1 MQRARLLNAAVSAID
16 ELGYARTSVALI
28 TTRARVS
35 RKTFYDLFTGREDCL
50 LEILRDTVATL
61 GAELA
66 VARVAEMVWRERV
79 RTSLWL
85 ILCFLDREPAL
96 ARVCVVQSARGGQRA
111 LEWRE
116 GLFAVLARAIDA
128 GREQS
133 ARADR
138 APSLTAEGLVGAA
151 VAVVHKRLLERRR
164 DPLSA
169 LLGELMSVIVLPY
182 RGAAAARSEQA
193 RTAPAKP
200 AAIAA
205 GAARAVRAVRED
217 PLADVPMRLT
227 YRTARVL
234 SVILADP
241 GASNRTVG
249 EGADVYDQG
258 QISKLLARLDRL
270 GLVANSGQGHAKGEA
285 NAWSLTPLGVS
296 VTQSLRMHEQTESA
310 R

>member
-1 MQRARLLNAAVSAID
+1 MQRARLLSAAVSVID

-28 TTRARVS
+28 TARARVS
-35 RKTFYDLFTGREDCL
+35 RKTFYDLFTSRDDCL
-50 LEILRDTVATL
+50 LAILQDTAATL
-61 GAELA
+61 GAELEA
-66 VARVAEMVWRERV
+66 MNVAEMSWRERV
-79 RTSLWL
+79 RTGLWL

-116 GLFAVLARAIDA
+116 GLFAALAQEIDA
-128 GREQS
+128 GRGEN
-133 ARADR
+133 ARAGQ
-138 APSLTAEGLVGAA
+138 APSLTAEGLVGAS
-151 VAVVHKRLLERRR
+151 VAVLHKRLLDRRR
-164 DPLSA
+164 EPLSA

-182 RGAAAARSEQA
+182 LGPAAARSEQA
-193 RTAPAKP
+193 RAVPVKP
-200 AAIAA
+200 AVIAA
-205 GAARAVRAVRED
+205 GASRAVRAARED

-234 SVILADP
+234 SVILAHP

-258 QISKLLARLDRL
+258 QISKLLARLQRL
-270 GLVANSGQGHAKGEA
+270 GLVANSGEGHAKGEA
-285 NAWSLTPLGVS
+285 NAWSLTTLGMD
-296 VTQSLRMHEQTESA
+296 VTRSLRMHEDGESA